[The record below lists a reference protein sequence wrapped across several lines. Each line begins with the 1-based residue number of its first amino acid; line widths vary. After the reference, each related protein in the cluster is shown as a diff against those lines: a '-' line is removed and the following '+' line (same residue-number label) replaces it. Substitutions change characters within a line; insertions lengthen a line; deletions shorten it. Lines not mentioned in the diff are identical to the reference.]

1 MYGITSSRSA
11 WHWLGS
17 AASLMRILEK
27 QNHLMVNAQT
37 MERNLTHL
45 QQVLLFKDSSEG
57 LVSEKI

>member
-1 MYGITSSRSA
+1 
-11 WHWLGS
+11 
-17 AASLMRILEK
+17 MRILEK

-45 QQVLLFKDSSEG
+45 QQVLLFKDSSEE